1 MPPITSPRLLP
12 APDDQAAGFVRQR
25 DRARQA
31 IAQDY
36 VELIADLMR
45 EEGEARPVDL
55 ARRLGVSQAT
65 VTATVARLQR
75 DGLVQTKPY
84 RAIFLTEEGQA
95 MADESAARHQL
106 VVRFFVA
113 LGVPLATAEADAEG
127 VEHHLSRATLAAFS
141 AFVAARDS
149 GT

>member
-1 MPPITSPRLLP
+1 M
-12 APDDQAAGFVRQR
+12 
-25 DRARQA
+25 
-31 IAQDY
+31 
-36 VELIADLMR
+36 ELIADLMR

-84 RAIFLTEEGQA
+84 RAIFLTQEGQA

-106 VVRFFVA
+106 VVRFLLA
-113 LGVPLATAEADAEG
+113 LGVPLAIAEADAEG
-127 VEHHLSRATLAAFS
+127 VEHHLSRATLTAFAAFVS
-141 AFVAARDS
+141 ARD
-149 GT
+149 GG

>member
-1 MPPITSPRLLP
+1 MAGMAWRGDTDFHSKVKYGLRFSQCVIIRFPSRSPPITSPRLLP

-95 MADESAARHQL
+95 MADESAARHQ
-106 VVRFFVA
+106 
-113 LGVPLATAEADAEG
+113 
-127 VEHHLSRATLAAFS
+127 
-141 AFVAARDS
+141 
-149 GT
+149 